1 LSASLINGLFL
12 GLLYSLFAAGIVLV
26 YRVDRVVNFAHGS
39 IGMIGTLVFTTMW
52 ATDGHPRAIALAV
65 GAVISVLVAGATS
78 YVVVRPL
85 RNERPEIPTLATFG
99 VGALL
104 LIYAGRRY
112 GVNPL
117 KNPPLVSGI
126 SFEWSGVFVQKV
138 QVVGSMVAVVI
149 FAVLLVLLNRTPF
162 GLRVRAVALNP
173 DAAAQVGIR
182 TEWVSMAVWAVAG
195 LMAFLS
201 GVFISS
207 RGALTFGF
215 MAGFMLRGLIVA
227 LLGGLTNLSGAFVGG
242 IALGLAEG
250 WIGYQFTA
258 PGAQE
263 AFLGL
268 LIIVVLM
275 ARPTGLIR
283 AQY

>member
-12 GLLYSLFAAGIVLV
+12 GILYSLFAAGIVLV

-39 IGMIGTLVFTTMW
+39 IGMIGTLFFATMW

-65 GAVISVLVAGATS
+65 GALVSVLVAVATS
-78 YVVVRPL
+78 YVVIRPL

-99 VGALL
+99 IGALL

-112 GVNPL
+112 GVNPI
-117 KNPPLVSGI
+117 KNPPLVSGV

-138 QVVGSMVAVVI
+138 QVVGSVVAVVI
-149 FAVLLVLLNRTPF
+149 FALLIALLSRTPF

-242 IALGLAEG
+242 IALGLVEG
-250 WIGYQFTA
+250 WVGYKFTA

-263 AFLGL
+263 AFLGV

-275 ARPTGLIR
+275 VRPTGLIR